1 MDRKVPILIFILLTV
16 TVLVTVFYSL
26 ASAQNDIFRI
36 SYECVD
42 LKDNPRWKAV
52 IEVFSSPEKG
62 QGISTLIERGKGVFG
77 SFKEEISWRAELDYI
92 MKAEQVRIIKSHND
106 IFDASGKLISIESQE
121 FDYNS
126 NIATF
131 RREDKRSGEVYSDT
145 FKFKEDIINRF
156 MLGLYVQQ
164 FLKSGKKEVVI
175 QMLSN
180 EPKLIRCKLYIVG
193 KEDIEINGQSSRAY
207 KLCLD
212 PQLGL
217 LSFVKILIPKAY
229 VWHLAEPDFGW
240 LRYKG
245 LESSLSSPMVEITK
259 SGSEILKNK
268 PV

>member
-1 MDRKVPILIFILLTV
+1 MVKKNKLKKITRIIVLQLVCFSLYSPTALI
-16 TVLVTVFYSL
+16 
-26 ASAQNDIFRI
+26 AQPAEDIFRI

-42 LKDNPRWKAV
+42 LKGNHRWKAV
-52 IEVFSSPEKG
+52 TEVFSSPEKG
-62 QGISTLIERGKGVFG
+62 QGISTLVERGKGIFA
-77 SFKEEISWRAELDYI
+77 SYKEEISWQAELDYI
-92 MKAEQVRIIKSHND
+92 MKDEQARIIKSHND

-164 FLKSGKKEVVI
+164 FLKSGKKEVAI

-193 KEDIEINGQSSRAY
+193 KEDIEINGQSSQAY

-229 VWHLAEPDFGW
+229 AWHSAKPDFEW

-245 LESSLSSPMVEITK
+245 LESSLSSPIVEITK
-259 SGSEILKNK
+259 SGSEI
-268 PV
+268 